1 MKKLQSL
8 FRYVKP
14 YLGKMVIAGTALII
28 ATLIG
33 LALPW
38 VLRQLVDSVFVAK
51 DLGQLNR
58 IGLGLLLLFIIQ
70 AAFSFTQYFLL
81 AQVAQRVIAD
91 LRLALQQHLIDL
103 PMRFFN
109 EQRVGELVSRLSN
122 DVTMIQSTLTEAPI
136 NLFRQVVMFLGGLVL
151 MITIDWQL
159 TVIVFLILPPILGM
173 GLFFGKRLE
182 KLATK
187 VQDRLADATSVL
199 EESISGIRVVKS
211 FTQETGE
218 KKRFRQRIEDTYS
231 VTMRRIRL
239 RSIFIPL
246 INFMAFAGITTMLW
260 FGGRAVI
267 GGRTT
272 PGDLIAFLIYAIMVG
287 APLGEFA
294 GLYSQTRE
302 ALGASQRII
311 EILETPTEP
320 FSEKDAPKLP
330 AIKGH
335 VRFEKVNFGYEADNN
350 VLCDINLDVP
360 PAQVVAL
367 VGPSGVGKTT
377 LVNLIPRFFDPTSGR
392 ISIDGHDI
400 SQVDLKSLRHQ
411 IGLVPQ
417 ETFLF
422 GGTVRDNIAYGRANA
437 SREEII
443 AAAKAAHAD
452 EFIDELPE
460 KYDTLVGERGAKLSA
475 GQRQRLAI
483 ARALLKNPNILIFD
497 EATSALDTESER
509 LVQAALDRLMQ
520 GRTAFIIAHR
530 LSTIQRADRILVLKD
545 GSIVEDGSHSQLLK
559 RKGLYHH
566 LWNLQFNVGNSTEY
580 PNGNR

>member
-8 FRYVKP
+8 FVYVKP
-14 YLGKMVIAGTALII
+14 YLGKMAIAATALII

-38 VLRQLVDSVFVAK
+38 VLRQLVDSVFVTS

-58 IGLGLLLLFIIQ
+58 IGLGLLLLFILQ
-70 AAFSFTQYFLL
+70 AGFSFTQYFLL
-81 AQVAQRVIAD
+81 AQVAQRVVAD
-91 LRLALQQHLIDL
+91 LRLALQRHLMDL

-122 DVTMIQSTLTEAPI
+122 DVTTIQSTLTEAPI
-136 NLFRQVVMFLGGLVL
+136 NLFRQVVTFIGGLTL
-151 MITIDWQL
+151 MILINWQL
-159 TVIVFLILPPILGM
+159 TILVFIILPPILG
-173 GLFFGKRLE
+173 LAFFFGKRLE
-182 KLATK
+182 RLSTT

-211 FTQETGE
+211 FTQEAGE
-218 KKRFRQRIEDTYS
+218 KNRFRQRIEDTLA
-231 VTMRRIRL
+231 VTMRRIKL
-239 RSIFIPL
+239 RSVFIPM
-246 INFMAFAGITTMLW
+246 INFLAFGGITIMLW

-267 GGRTT
+267 AGETS

-302 ALGASQRII
+302 AMGASQRII

-320 FSEKDAPKLP
+320 LTMKNAPRLP
-330 AIKGH
+330 TIKGQ
-335 VRFEKVNFGYEADNN
+335 VNFDQVNFGYEADNN
-350 VLCDINLDVP
+350 VLCNINLEVP
-360 PAQVVAL
+360 PAQMVAL

-392 ISIDGHDI
+392 ITIDGHEIDE
-400 SQVDLKSLRHQ
+400 VDLHSLRQ
-411 IGLVPQ
+411 QVGLVPQ

-422 GGTVRDNIAYGRANA
+422 GGTVRENIAYGRSNA
-437 SREEII
+437 SKEEII
-443 AAAKAAHAD
+443 EAAKASYAHD
-452 EFIDELPE
+452 FIEELPE
-460 KYDTLVGERGAKLSA
+460 KYDSLIGERGAKLSA

-483 ARALLKNPNILIFD
+483 ARALLKDPRILILD

-509 LVQAALDRLMQ
+509 LVQAALERLMQ
-520 GRTAFIIAHR
+520 GRTSFIIAHR
-530 LSTIQRADRILVLKD
+530 LSTIQRADRILVLKE
-545 GSIVEDGSHSQLLK
+545 GSIIEDGNHKQLLK
-559 RKGLYHH
+559 KKGLYHH
-566 LWNLQFNVGNSTEY
+566 LWNLQFNISDPIENTSGKH
-580 PNGNR
+580 